1 MPAPPGRTMPGAA
14 PETALAEF
22 IRQRTGARRAS
33 VLEFLRLS
41 GGAIQD
47 NHALTLSLEGGS
59 SPGRLEVVVRSDAP
73 SRIDASL
80 DRAQEFHVL
89 AAAFQAGV
97 TVPRP
102 LWLCTDTSLTGRV
115 FSVMSRMPGSASP
128 LRLLRGA
135 IDPGQARALTHS
147 LGVELARLHTI
158 RPPHADLD
166 FLPVPDGPPARH
178 RLRSYRDAL
187 ARIPDSRPVLEWALN
202 WLEDHIP
209 ADADLVLCH
218 CDFRT
223 GNYLVQDG
231 RLTAVLDWEFA
242 AWSDP
247 YEDLGW
253 LCSRSWR
260 FGVLDKEVGGLGDKQ
275 DLYAGYASHSGAQV
289 DPARVLYWEIMAM
302 VRWAIIALQQAQRH
316 LSGEQR
322 SLELALTGRM
332 LPEIELDL
340 LQQVCDMESDDARS
354 APRP

>member
-1 MPAPPGRTMPGAA
+1 MSEPAAEA
-14 PETALAEF
+14 ALAEF

-33 VLEFLRLS
+33 VLEFQRLS

-59 SPGRLEVVVRSDAP
+59 NPGRLEVVVRSDAP
-73 SRIDASL
+73 SRIESSL

-89 AAAFQAGV
+89 AAAFEAGV

-102 LWLCTDTSLTGRV
+102 LWLCTDTSVSGQV
-115 FSVMSRMPGSASP
+115 FSVMNRMPGSASP
-128 LRLLRGA
+128 ARLLRGA
-135 IDPGQARALTHS
+135 IDPQQARALTRR
-147 LGVELARLHTI
+147 LGTELARLHTI

-166 FLPVPDGPPARH
+166 FLPVPGDSPARQ
-178 RLRSYRDAL
+178 RLRTYREAL
-187 ARIPDSRPVLEWALN
+187 ARIPDSHPVLEWALN
-202 WLEDHIP
+202 WLEDHVP
-209 ADADLVLCH
+209 ASSSLALCH

-223 GNYLVQDG
+223 GNYMVRDG

-260 FGVLDKEVGGLGDKQ
+260 FGVPEKEVGGLGDKQ
-275 DLYAGYASHSGAQV
+275 DLYAGYTEHSGTAV
-289 DPARVLYWEIMAM
+289 DPDKVLYWEIMAM
-302 VRWAIIALQQAQRH
+302 VRWAIIAMQQAQRH

-332 LPEIELDL
+332 LPEIEFDL
-340 LQQVCDMESDDARS
+340 LRQVCDMENDDARS